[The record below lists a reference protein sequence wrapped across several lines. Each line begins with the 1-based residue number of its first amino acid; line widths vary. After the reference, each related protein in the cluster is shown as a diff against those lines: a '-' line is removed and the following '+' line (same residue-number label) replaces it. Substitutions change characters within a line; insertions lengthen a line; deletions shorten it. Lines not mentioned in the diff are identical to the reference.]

1 MSTKL
6 YSANKRKI
14 KNNNAS
20 KSLTSLRNFCNRAFV
35 CPSSLAYHSLI
46 VMYTTLKSSGHDD
59 GFDELLAKELH
70 GLSLKEREQVFHD
83 IHGVSESLEE
93 TPAFV
98 AQKLAELDL
107 NVSKKKKRYAYDRA
121 KAQNPEYVSSRRFRL
136 AFLRAEKFDA
146 EEAATRL
153 VRFCEEKLLLF
164 GEERLGRDIT
174 MQDFSK
180 EDLDC
185 VQSGMMQVSKKHHNP
200 ARL

>member
-1 MSTKL
+1 MVLLTNLHHSRFNAIQVL
-6 YSANKRKI
+6 FGKI
-14 KNNNAS
+14 
-20 KSLTSLRNFCNRAFV
+20 L
-35 CPSSLAYHSLI
+35 
-46 VMYTTLKSSGHDD
+46 
-59 GFDELLAKELH
+59 
-70 GLSLKEREQVFHD
+70 
-83 IHGVSESLEE
+83 HGVSESLEE

-185 VQSGMMQVSKKHHNP
+185 VESGMMQVSKKHHNP
-200 ARL
+200 ARSRKGNICRLKKAKG